1 MISDTAR
8 EVSTVPAPPV
18 KGDAAEE
25 RPVTFPLVRPL
36 FVVVC
41 CALVFLGGLV
51 VACLFVSNRDYQLG
65 INAAIA
71 GQSPNHLAILTY
83 SRAWDFAVVKFS
95 TVFLGFGIILIGALY
110 VLRQAEAQFL
120 MSVDGPGAKGSL
132 QSSSPGL
139 VMIALGVVLLIVALQ
154 TKNEI
159 HLTAPRDSPNLPSN
173 VVKPIPPEN
182 P

>member
-1 MISDTAR
+1 MP
-8 EVSTVPAPPV
+8 VP
-18 KGDAAEE
+18 
-25 RPVTFPLVRPL
+25 FPLVRPL
-36 FVVVC
+36 FAVVC

-71 GQSPNHLAILTY
+71 GPSPNHLAILTY

-110 VLRQAEAQFL
+110 VLRQAEARFQ

-139 VMIALGVVLLIVALQ
+139 VMVALGVLLLIVALE
-154 TKNEI
+154 TKNDVQ
-159 HLTAPRDSPNLPSN
+159 LTIPWNSPNLPSN
-173 VVKPIPPEN
+173 AVKPMPPEN